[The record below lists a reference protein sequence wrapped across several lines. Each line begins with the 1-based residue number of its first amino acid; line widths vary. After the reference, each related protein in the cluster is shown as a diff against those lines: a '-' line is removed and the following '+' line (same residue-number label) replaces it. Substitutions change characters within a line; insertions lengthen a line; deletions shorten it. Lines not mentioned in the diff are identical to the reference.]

1 MFYQLTI
8 LGPVANFGHNPVSS
22 KWECCD
28 WTNFYENIPLCNS
41 NNSADATSKVN
52 PASSS
57 ENADKNSNI
66 AMVSPTHYAVP
77 KAAATKIRIQ
87 LVPDFHQGKH
97 DMGELLFHCQK
108 VRIFGED
115 RYVFF
120 QN

>member
-1 MFYQLTI
+1 MT
-8 LGPVANFGHNPVSS
+8 
-22 KWECCD
+22 K
-28 WTNFYENIPLCNS
+28 WTNSYENILLCNS
-41 NNSADATSKVN
+41 NNSTDATKVN
-52 PASSS
+52 PSS

-77 KAAATKIRIQ
+77 KTAATKIRIQ

-120 QN
+120 QYW